1 MTDGRLSSLATLHI
15 HKQKDAIDI
24 DGVITDFPGLKGAH
38 LARLRPWW
46 PHCFTFCR
54 KQSVPYRSSLF
65 TENGLQKTQEMAFH
79 FPDPKFEKFL
89 GEHAPSRPPCL
100 GRLGLANFS
109 SPACTFKI
117 SCYTANYRHLIAY
130 EINAQGWKKR
140 LSLEGVGMVWG
151 GVHFKICYCQEGG
164 VQFSYVIILVG
175 YSFDT
180 PHFYTFLNPPSPH
193 LRWDVINVQSLISRI
208 WGNSLHAIRTCAV
221 FTRLTALGAYYIFG
235 PWEWALIKFSTFSAS
250 VICLF
255 RNKTIN
261 SKTKR
266 EDVTKQGFCK
276 ILWRKLRLPG
286 SLLLVPRAILWLL
299 LVLIQCLGS
308 ARGKGVGVGAYSR
321 LGAY

>member
-15 HKQKDAIDI
+15 HKQKDVIDI

-79 FPDPKFEKFL
+79 FPDPKFEKFV

-151 GVHFKICYCQEGG
+151 GGGGYILKFVIVKRGGTIFICNYFGG
-164 VQFSYVIILVG
+164 VQFWYTTLLHFSEPPLPP
-175 YSFDT
+175 T
-180 PHFYTFLNPPSPH
+180 P
-193 LRWDVINVQSLISRI
+193 
-208 WGNSLHAIRTCAV
+208 
-221 FTRLTALGAYYIFG
+221 LG
-235 PWEWALIKFSTFSAS
+235 
-250 VICLF
+250 
-255 RNKTIN
+255 RNKRTVPNKSHLGKLFARHTDLYRIYSIN
-261 SKTKR
+261 RPGRLLHFWT
-266 EDVTKQGFCK
+266 
-276 ILWRKLRLPG
+276 LR
-286 SLLLVPRAILWLL
+286 
-299 LVLIQCLGS
+299 
-308 ARGKGVGVGAYSR
+308 VGAYSR